1 MDHNQQK
8 KQPGRPALPEGQRK
22 ERISVRL
29 PIPMIDRL
37 RAEDSPAK
45 IIAAALQGYF
55 TEKEDSNE

>member
-1 MDHNQQK
+1 MDHDQQK

-29 PIPMIDRL
+29 PRPLIDRL

-45 IIAAALQGYF
+45 TIAAALQGYF
-55 TEKEDSNE
+55 VGKEDGNV